1 MAMLGHRLK
10 SAAVLLLAALVLM
23 PAAVAFAVEP
33 DEVLQDAALEARARR
48 LSAELRC
55 VVCQNQSIDD
65 SNAPLAKDLRL
76 IVRERLQ
83 AGDSDDA
90 VLDFIVARYG
100 TFVLLRPPLEPGT
113 LLLWGTPLIV
123 LGGIGTVLALHLR
136 RRRVEVASRTP
147 AADTLSP
154 QEQARLDD
162 ILRERM

>member
-1 MAMLGHRLK
+1 MAPRGHRLR
-10 SAAVLLLAALVLM
+10 SAATALLVAALVLL
-23 PAAVAFAVEP
+23 PAGVAFAVDP
-33 DEVLQDAALEARARR
+33 DEILQDAALEARARR

-55 VVCQNQSIDD
+55 VVCQNQSIDE
-65 SNAPLAKDLRL
+65 SSAPLAKDLRL

-113 LLLWGTPLIV
+113 LLLWGTPLMV
-123 LGGIGTVLALHLR
+123 LCGVGIVLALHLR
-136 RRRVEVASRTP
+136 RRRDAAP
-147 AADTLSP
+147 AADALSP

-162 ILRERM
+162 ILRERK